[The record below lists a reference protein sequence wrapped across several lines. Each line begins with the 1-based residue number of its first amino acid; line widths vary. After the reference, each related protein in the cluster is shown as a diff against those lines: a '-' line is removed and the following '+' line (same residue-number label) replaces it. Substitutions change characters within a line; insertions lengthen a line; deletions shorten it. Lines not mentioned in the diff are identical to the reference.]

1 VHGAGRPKSLQERF
15 GAGVG
20 CKRSKANDL
29 AKAGPTR
36 EPRIAT
42 NDRFNQVTADAIS
55 GGGRRAYL
63 PRSRS
68 GSSGGLEDG
77 TRVQTGESIGAHR
90 EGDMPRLRSW
100 AIFLGGVSAV
110 VMLRRHAR
118 RPAGLDTPGGIVMS
132 DAAGYDSLSK
142 VLLGSFYRSV
152 AADVAAAAP
161 PGGLVLDVGCGPGH
175 LANRLANDH
184 GLEVTG
190 MDLDPAMIERA
201 RVNAEHSVPAE
212 RRPAFV
218 VGSVAAL
225 PFADR
230 SFDLV
235 VSTLSMHHWAD
246 AATGQAEIDRVLRP
260 GGRALVWDIRPGVVP
275 LHRHQPDPLDKVAGS
290 ALQLVSVTPWR
301 WPWRLAF
308 TQRIELRPGAR
319 DAAPAGA

>member
-1 VHGAGRPKSLQERF
+1 
-15 GAGVG
+15 
-20 CKRSKANDL
+20 
-29 AKAGPTR
+29 
-36 EPRIAT
+36 
-42 NDRFNQVTADAIS
+42 
-55 GGGRRAYL
+55 
-63 PRSRS
+63 
-68 GSSGGLEDG
+68 
-77 TRVQTGESIGAHR
+77 
-90 EGDMPRLRSW
+90 MPRLRSW
-100 AIFLGGVSAV
+100 AIFLGSVSAV
-110 VMLRRHAR
+110 VMLRRHTR
-118 RPAGLDTPGGIVMS
+118 RPGGLDTPGGIVMS
-132 DAAGYDSLSK
+132 DAAGYDSLGK

-201 RVNAEHSVPAE
+201 RVNAKHSVPAE
-212 RRPAFV
+212 RRPTFV
-218 VGSVAAL
+218 VGSVDAL

-246 AATGQAEIDRVLRP
+246 AATGQTEINRVLRP

-308 TQRIELRPGAR
+308 TQRLELRSGAR